1 MAELSRQPARRPV
14 VRAVLSGL
22 VLLAALAVLLS
33 LGTWQMQRLAWK
45 EQLLADIAER
55 RAEASVPLSAIEA
68 VKAGGTDIEYR
79 PVTVTGTFENDRERH
94 FLATHEGQSGY
105 HVYTPLRLADGRFV
119 FVNRGFV
126 PYDRKEPA
134 TRPDGQLAGE
144 QTVTGLARQRLEGK
158 PSSLVPDNDLTKN
171 VFYWKDLDAMAA
183 SVGIVPEA
191 LVPFF
196 VDADATPNPAGYP
209 IGGVTQF
216 ELPNNHLQYALTWY
230 GLALALVAVS
240 GVYAWRSRR

>member
-1 MAELSRQPARRPV
+1 MAEPVRQPGRRPL
-14 VRAVLSGL
+14 RAVLSGL

-45 EQLLADIAER
+45 ERLLADIAER
-55 RAEASVPLSAIEA
+55 RTEAAVPLSAIEA
-68 VKAGGTDIEYR
+68 MKAGGADIEYR

-94 FLATHEGQSGY
+94 FLATYAGRSGY
-105 HVYTPLRLADGRFV
+105 HVYTPLRLADGRAV

-126 PYDRKEPA
+126 PYDLKEPA
-134 TRPDGQLAGE
+134 TRPDGQAAGE
-144 QTVTGLARQRLEGK
+144 RTVTGLARDRLAGK
-158 PSSLVPDNDLTKN
+158 PSSLVPDNDLAKN

-183 SVGIVPEA
+183 SAGIAPET

-196 VDADATPNPAGYP
+196 VDADATPNPGGFP
-209 IGGVTQF
+209 VGGVTQF

-230 GLALALVAVS
+230 GLALALV
-240 GVYAWRSRR
+240 GVAGLYAWRSRR